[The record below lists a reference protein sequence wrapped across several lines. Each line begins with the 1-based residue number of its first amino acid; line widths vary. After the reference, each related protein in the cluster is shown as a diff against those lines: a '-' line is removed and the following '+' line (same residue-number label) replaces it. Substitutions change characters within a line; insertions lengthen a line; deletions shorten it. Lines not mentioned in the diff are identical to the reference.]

1 MKTQIVV
8 HLLPHEID
16 WFEWQS
22 KQFKQGSYY
31 LEEDEKVIIDVTLN
45 LNLTNWEESKIPKQF
60 FIDKFNQ
67 IEQLWDWAETMF
79 VVDQESKCLGCDDK
93 RRDSIRNSTADN
105 ILYLDCDL
113 IFKPETLKHMINASK
128 VVDTEYYIISP
139 QIVKLWDDTWDIL
152 VNEKYINNP
161 PGQGYKEQ
169 DPFQVVALATGEV
182 EIERIRNFKFG
193 GGWFNLLSTK
203 LLKFIDIPD
212 SFGPYG
218 IDDTFVMICSS
229 IMTGKNYP
237 VKQFVVKEVLVAE
250 NIKYRCNPYTQFLS
264 LINRQD
270 EFRKVAEGHLT
281 IELDKFSNKLNKIQ
295 TP

>member
-8 HLLPHEID
+8 HLLPQEID

-22 KQFKQGSYY
+22 RQFKQGSYY
-31 LEEDEKVIIDVTLN
+31 LEEDEEVIIDVTLN
-45 LNLTNWEESKIPKQF
+45 LNLVNWEESKIPKQF
-60 FIDKFNQ
+60 FIDKF
-67 IEQLWDWAETMF
+67 EQLKSLWDWAEVLFT
-79 VVDQESKCLGCDDK
+79 VDEEGKCLGCDDK
-93 RRDSIRNSTADN
+93 RRDSIRSSTADN

-128 VVDTEYYIISP
+128 VVNTDYYIISP
-139 QIVKLWDDTWDIL
+139 QIVRLWDDTWDVL
-152 VNEKYINNP
+152 VNEKYLSNP

-169 DPFQVVALATGEV
+169 DPFEVVALASGEV
-182 EIERIRNFKFG
+182 EVERLRKFKFG

-203 LLKFIDIPD
+203 LLKFTDIPD

-218 IDDTFVMICSS
+218 VDDTFVMMCSS
-229 IMTGKNYP
+229 IMTTKGFMVQQY
-237 VKQFVVKEVLVAE
+237 VVKEVMVAE

-270 EFRKVAEGHLT
+270 EFRRVAESN
-281 IELDKFSNKLNKIQ
+281 INMELEKFSQNLNSIQKI
-295 TP
+295 

>member
-8 HLLPHEID
+8 HLLPQEID

-22 KQFKQGSYY
+22 RQFKQGSYY

-45 LNLTNWEESKIPKQF
+45 LNLVNWEESKIPKQF
-60 FIDKFNQ
+60 FIDKF
-67 IEQLWDWAETMF
+67 EQLRSLWDWAEVLFT
-79 VVDQESKCLGCDDK
+79 VDEEGKCLGCDDK
-93 RRDSIRNSTADN
+93 RRDSIRSSTADN

-128 VVDTEYYIISP
+128 VVNTDYYIISP
-139 QIVKLWDDTWDIL
+139 QIVRLWDDTWDVL
-152 VNEKYINNP
+152 VNEKYLSNP

-169 DPFQVVALATGEV
+169 DPFEVVALASGEV
-182 EIERIRNFKFG
+182 EVERLRKFKFG

-203 LLKFIDIPD
+203 LLKFTDIPD

-218 IDDTFVMICSS
+218 VDDTFVMMCSS
-229 IMTGKNYP
+229 IMTTKGFMVQQY
-237 VKQFVVKEVLVAE
+237 VVKEVMVAE

-270 EFRKVAEGHLT
+270 EFRRVAESNIN
-281 IELDKFSNKLNKIQ
+281 IELEKFSQNLNSIQKI
-295 TP
+295 

>member
-8 HLLPHEID
+8 HLLPQEID

-22 KQFKQGSYY
+22 RQFKQGSYY

-45 LNLTNWEESKIPKQF
+45 LNLVNWEESKIPKQF
-60 FIDKFNQ
+60 FIDKF
-67 IEQLWDWAETMF
+67 EQLKSLWDWAEVLFT
-79 VVDQESKCLGCDDK
+79 VDEEGKCLGCDDK
-93 RRDSIRNSTADN
+93 RRDSIRSSTADN

-128 VVDTEYYIISP
+128 VVNTDYYIISP
-139 QIVKLWDDTWDIL
+139 QIVRLWDDTWDVL
-152 VNEKYINNP
+152 VNEKYLSNP

-169 DPFQVVALATGEV
+169 DPFEVVALASGEV
-182 EIERIRNFKFG
+182 EVERLRKFKFG

-203 LLKFIDIPD
+203 LLKFTDIPD

-218 IDDTFVMICSS
+218 VDDTFVMMCSS
-229 IMTGKNYP
+229 IMTTKGFMVQQY
-237 VKQFVVKEVLVAE
+237 VVKEVMVAE

-270 EFRKVAEGHLT
+270 EFRRVAESN
-281 IELDKFSNKLNKIQ
+281 INMELEKFSHNLNSIQKI
-295 TP
+295 

>member
-8 HLLPHEID
+8 HLLPQEID

-22 KQFKQGSYY
+22 RQFKQGSYY

-45 LNLTNWEESKIPKQF
+45 LNLVNWEESKIPKQF
-60 FIDKFNQ
+60 FIDKF
-67 IEQLWDWAETMF
+67 EQLKSLWDWAEVLF
-79 VVDQESKCLGCDDK
+79 AVDEEGKCLGCDDK
-93 RRDSIRNSTADN
+93 RRDSIRSSTADN

-128 VVDTEYYIISP
+128 VVNTDYYIISP
-139 QIVKLWDDTWDIL
+139 QIVRLWDDTWDVL
-152 VNEKYINNP
+152 VNEKYLSNP

-169 DPFQVVALATGEV
+169 DPFEVVALASGEV
-182 EIERIRNFKFG
+182 EVERLRKFKFG

-203 LLKFIDIPD
+203 LLKFTDIPD

-218 IDDTFVMICSS
+218 VDDTFVMMCSS
-229 IMTGKNYP
+229 IMTTRGFMVQQY
-237 VKQFVVKEVLVAE
+237 VVKEVMVAE

-270 EFRKVAEGHLT
+270 EFRRVAESN
-281 IELDKFSNKLNKIQ
+281 INMELEKFSQNLNSIQKI
-295 TP
+295 